1 MATITGS
8 EVLAQAL
15 RSQGVDTMFYLMG
28 GPMLETEAACIKLGI
43 RAIDTRHEQ
52 AAALAAH
59 AWTRVTRRPGVA
71 MGCSGPGAINL
82 ATGVANAF
90 TDCAPLVAI
99 GGSSPRVF
107 LGMEAFQEIDQVAL
121 MKPITKWT
129 ERIYD
134 AKRIPDVVDTA
145 FRQATSGRPGPVYID
160 MPGDILGEKIEEEQ
174 LHYPGPWQPAPRS
187 LGDPNAVREAIA
199 LLAKAERPVV
209 IAGSGV
215 WWSDGAAALQAFVEA
230 TGIPFYTTPIS
241 RGLIAE
247 DHELAFL
254 NARSKA
260 FTEADV
266 VLAVGT
272 RFNWVI
278 QFGRPPRFAAD
289 LKVIHVDI
297 NPTQLGHNRAVD
309 VPIAGDARAVLEQL
323 RAEAEGKITPK
334 RYAAWTGK
342 LRTLDAE
349 KGAEQDKA
357 MSREET
363 PIHPLRLCKEI
374 RDFMRRDGILVV
386 DGQEILNFG
395 RQAIPTYVAGHRL
408 NSGAFGTMGVGLPF
422 GVGAKVAK
430 PDAQVLV
437 LHGDGSYGINAM
449 EIDTAVRHKIP
460 VVVVISNN
468 GGWTADAPW
477 TQAPA
482 QARTQ
487 PRPHPL
493 RPRGPGAGRA
503 RRVRGEAARHPPGAG
518 ARVRLG
524 QAGGGQRHHRFQG
537 ARDDGA
543 VLGVHDIAE
552 ALDHGPGPRRDS
564 CPRPDPVR
572 SGTELH
578 PDAGV
583 ARGGGHQDRAAHRR
597 ARPHRALRQARRG
610 RVVLPAAQLV
620 QEGRHA
626 QPEVRA
632 RPRPCSSIW

>member
-59 AWTRVTRRPGVA
+59 AWTRVMRRPGVA

-99 GGSSPRVF
+99 GGSSPRVY
-107 LGMEAFQEIDQVAL
+107 LGMEAFQEVDQVAL
-121 MKPITKWT
+121 MKPITKWA

-134 AKRIPDVVDTA
+134 ARRIPDVVDTA
-145 FRQATSGRPGPVYID
+145 FRQATAGRPGPVYID
-160 MPGDILGEKIEEEQ
+160 MPGDILGEKIEEESLQ
-174 LHYPGPWQPAPRS
+174 YRGPWKPAPRS
-187 LGDPNAVREAIA
+187 LGDPGAVREAIT

-241 RGLIAE
+241 RGLIPE
-247 DHELAFL
+247 DHELSFL

-272 RFNWVI
+272 RFNWII
-278 QFGRPPRFAAD
+278 QFGRPPRFTAD
-289 LKVIHVDI
+289 LKVIHVDV
-297 NPTQLGHNRAVD
+297 NPTQLGHNRPVD

-323 RAEAEGKITPK
+323 RVEAEGKIGPK

-357 MSREET
+357 MSAEQT
-363 PIHPLRLCKEI
+363 PIHPLRLCKEV

-477 TQAPA
+477 TRPLPKPGRNLGHTRYDRVA
-482 QARTQ
+482 QE
-487 PRPHPL
+487 L
-493 RPRGPGAGRA
+493 GAH
-503 RRVRGEAARHPPGAG
+503 GEHVEKP
-518 ARVRLG
+518 
-524 QAGGGQRHHRFQG
+524 
-537 ARDDGA
+537 
-543 VLGVHDIAE
+543 HDIRP
-552 ALDHGPGPRRDS
+552 ALERAFASGKPAVVNVITDS
-564 CPRPDPVR
+564 KARAQTVR
-572 SGTELH
+572 FSAYTT
-578 PDAGV
+578 
-583 ARGGGHQDRAAHRR
+583 
-597 ARPHRALRQARRG
+597 
-610 RVVLPAAQLV
+610 
-620 QEGRHA
+620 
-626 QPEVRA
+626 
-632 RPRPCSSIW
+632 

>member
-59 AWTRVTRRPGVA
+59 AWTRVMRRPGVA

-99 GGSSPRVF
+99 GGSSPRVY

-121 MKPITKWT
+121 MKPITKWA

-134 AKRIPDVVDTA
+134 ARRIPDVVDTA
-145 FRQATSGRPGPVYID
+145 FRQAASGRPGPVYID

-174 LHYPGPWQPAPRS
+174 VRYLGPWKPAPRS
-187 LGDPNAVREAIA
+187 LGDPGAVREAIA
-199 LLAKAERPVV
+199 LLARAERPIV

-215 WWSDGAAALQAFVEA
+215 WWSDGAAALQAFVEV

-309 VPIAGDARAVLEQL
+309 IPIAGDAKAVLEQL
-323 RAEAEGKITPK
+323 RAEAEGKIAPK

-357 MSREET
+357 MSRDET
-363 PIHPLRLCKEI
+363 PIHPLRLCKEV

-395 RQAIPTYVAGHRL
+395 RQAIPTYVPGHRL

-437 LHGDGSYGINAM
+437 LHGDGSFGINAM
-449 EIDTAVRHKIP
+449 EMDTAVRHKIP

-477 TQAPA
+477 TRPLPKPGRNLGHTRYDRVA
-482 QARTQ
+482 QE
-487 PRPHPL
+487 L
-493 RPRGPGAGRA
+493 GAH
-503 RRVRGEAARHPPGAG
+503 GEFVEKP
-518 ARVRLG
+518 
-524 QAGGGQRHHRFQG
+524 
-537 ARDDGA
+537 
-543 VLGVHDIAE
+543 HDIRP
-552 ALDHGPGPRRDS
+552 ALERAFASGKPAVVNVITDS
-564 CPRPDPVR
+564 KARAQTVR
-572 SGTELH
+572 FSAYTT
-578 PDAGV
+578 
-583 ARGGGHQDRAAHRR
+583 
-597 ARPHRALRQARRG
+597 
-610 RVVLPAAQLV
+610 
-620 QEGRHA
+620 
-626 QPEVRA
+626 
-632 RPRPCSSIW
+632 

>member
-28 GPMLETEAACIKLGI
+28 GPMLETEAACISLGI

-90 TDCAPLVAI
+90 IDCAPLVAI
-99 GGSSPRVF
+99 GGSSPRVY
-107 LGMEAFQEIDQVAL
+107 LGMEAFQEIDQVAI

-134 AKRIPDVVDTA
+134 ARRIPDVVDTA

-160 MPGDILGEKIEEEQ
+160 MPGDILGEKVEGEQ
-174 LHYPGPWQPAPRS
+174 LHYPGPWKPAPRS
-187 LGDPNAVREAIA
+187 LGDPGAVREAID
-199 LLAKAERPVV
+199 LLAKAERPVI

-215 WWSDGAAALQAFVEA
+215 WWSDGAAALQAFVET

-289 LKVIHVDI
+289 LKVIHVDV
-297 NPTQLGHNRAVD
+297 NPGQLGHNRHVD

-323 RAEAEGKITPK
+323 RVEAEGKIAPK

-363 PIHPLRLCKEI
+363 PIHPLRLCKEV
-374 RDFMRRDGILVV
+374 RDFLKRDAILVV

-395 RQAIPTYVAGHRL
+395 RQAIPTYTPGHRL
-408 NSGAFGTMGVGLPF
+408 NSGAFGTMGVGLPY

-430 PDAQVLV
+430 PDTQVLV
-437 LHGDGSYGINAM
+437 LHGDGSFGINAM
-449 EIDTAVRHKIP
+449 DIDTAVRHKIP
-460 VVVVISNN
+460 LVCVISNN
-468 GGWTADAPW
+468 GGWTADTSW
-477 TQAPA
+477 T
-482 QARTQ
+482 
-487 PRPHPL
+487 RPLPK
-493 RPRGPGAGRA
+493 PGRNLGHTRYDRMAMDLGA
-503 RRVRGEAARHPPGAG
+503 HGEFVEKP
-518 ARVRLG
+518 
-524 QAGGGQRHHRFQG
+524 
-537 ARDDGA
+537 
-543 VLGVHDIAE
+543 HDIRP
-552 ALDHGPGPRRDS
+552 ALERAFASGKPAVVNVITDHKARATT
-564 CPRPDPVR
+564 VR
-572 SGTELH
+572 FSAYST
-578 PDAGV
+578 
-583 ARGGGHQDRAAHRR
+583 
-597 ARPHRALRQARRG
+597 
-610 RVVLPAAQLV
+610 
-620 QEGRHA
+620 
-626 QPEVRA
+626 
-632 RPRPCSSIW
+632 

>member
-15 RSQGVDTMFYLMG
+15 RSQGVDTMLYLMG

-59 AWTRVTRRPGVA
+59 AWTRVMRRPGVA

-99 GGSSPRVF
+99 GGSSPRVY

-121 MKPITKWT
+121 MKPITKWA

-134 AKRIPDVVDTA
+134 ARRIPDVVDTA
-145 FRQATSGRPGPVYID
+145 FRQAASGRPGPVYID

-174 LHYPGPWQPAPRS
+174 VRYLGPWKPAPRS
-187 LGDPNAVREAIA
+187 LGDPGAVREAIA
-199 LLAKAERPVV
+199 LLARAERPIV

-215 WWSDGAAALQAFVEA
+215 WWSDGAAALQAFVEV

-309 VPIAGDARAVLEQL
+309 IPIAGDAKAVLEQL
-323 RAEAEGKITPK
+323 RAEAEGKIAPK

-357 MSREET
+357 MSRDET
-363 PIHPLRLCKEI
+363 PIHPLRLCKEV

-395 RQAIPTYVAGHRL
+395 RQAIPTYVPGHRL

-437 LHGDGSYGINAM
+437 LHGDGSFGINAM
-449 EIDTAVRHKIP
+449 EMDTAVRHKIP

-477 TQAPA
+477 TRPLPKPGRNLGHTRYDRVA
-482 QARTQ
+482 QE
-487 PRPHPL
+487 L
-493 RPRGPGAGRA
+493 GAH
-503 RRVRGEAARHPPGAG
+503 GEFVEKP
-518 ARVRLG
+518 
-524 QAGGGQRHHRFQG
+524 
-537 ARDDGA
+537 
-543 VLGVHDIAE
+543 HDIRP
-552 ALDHGPGPRRDS
+552 ALERAFASGKPAVVNVITDS
-564 CPRPDPVR
+564 KARAQTVR
-572 SGTELH
+572 FSAYTT
-578 PDAGV
+578 
-583 ARGGGHQDRAAHRR
+583 
-597 ARPHRALRQARRG
+597 
-610 RVVLPAAQLV
+610 
-620 QEGRHA
+620 
-626 QPEVRA
+626 
-632 RPRPCSSIW
+632 

>member
-15 RSQGVDTMFYLMG
+15 RSQGTDTLFYLMG

-99 GGSSPRVF
+99 GGSSPRVY
-107 LGMEAFQEIDQVAL
+107 LGMEAFQEIDQVAI
-121 MKPITKWT
+121 MKPITKWA

-134 AKRIPDVVDTA
+134 ARRIPDVVDTA

-174 LHYPGPWQPAPRS
+174 LHYPGPWKPAPRS
-187 LGDPNAVREAIA
+187 LGDPGAVREAVA
-199 LLAKAERPVV
+199 LLAKAERPVI

-215 WWSDGAAALQAFVEA
+215 WWSDGAAALRAFVEA

-241 RGLIAE
+241 RGLIPE

-297 NPTQLGHNRAVD
+297 NPTQLGHNRSVD
-309 VPIAGDARAVLEQL
+309 VPIAGDARAVLDQL
-323 RAEAEGKITPK
+323 RAEAEGKISPK
-334 RYAAWTGK
+334 RYTAWTGK

-349 KGAEQDKA
+349 KGAEQDKS

-374 RDFMRRDGILVV
+374 RDFMRRDSILVV

-477 TQAPA
+477 TRPLPKPGRNLGHTRYDRVA
-482 QARTQ
+482 QE
-487 PRPHPL
+487 L
-493 RPRGPGAGRA
+493 GAH
-503 RRVRGEAARHPPGAG
+503 GEYVEKP
-518 ARVRLG
+518 
-524 QAGGGQRHHRFQG
+524 
-537 ARDDGA
+537 
-543 VLGVHDIAE
+543 HDIRP
-552 ALDHGPGPRRDS
+552 ALERAFASGKPAVVNVITDS
-564 CPRPDPVR
+564 KARAQTVR
-572 SGTELH
+572 FSAYTT
-578 PDAGV
+578 
-583 ARGGGHQDRAAHRR
+583 
-597 ARPHRALRQARRG
+597 
-610 RVVLPAAQLV
+610 
-620 QEGRHA
+620 
-626 QPEVRA
+626 
-632 RPRPCSSIW
+632 

>member
-71 MGCSGPGAINL
+71 MACSGPGTTNL
-82 ATGVANAF
+82 VTGVANAF

-99 GGSSPRVF
+99 GGSSPRVY
-107 LGMEAFQEIDQVAL
+107 LGMEAFQEIDQVAI
-121 MKPITKWT
+121 MKPITKRS

-134 AKRIPDVVDTA
+134 ARRIPDVVATA
-145 FRQATSGRPGPVYID
+145 FREATAGRPGPVYLD
-160 MPGDILGEKIEEEQ
+160 LPGDVLGEKIEEES
-174 LHYPGPWQPAPRS
+174 LVYPAAWRPAPRT
-187 LGDPNAVREAIA
+187 LGDPAAIREAIA
-199 LLAKAERPVV
+199 LLARAERPV
-209 IAGSGV
+209 ILAGSGV

-241 RGLIAE
+241 RGLIPE

-260 FTEADV
+260 FTDVDV

-272 RFNWVI
+272 RFNWVV

-289 LKVIHVDI
+289 MKVIHVDV
-297 NPTQLGHNRAVD
+297 NPSQLGHNRAVD

-323 RAEAEGKITPK
+323 RAEAEGKIQLK
-334 RYAAWTGK
+334 QYAAWTGK
-342 LRTLDAE
+342 LRTLDGE
-349 KGAEQDKA
+349 KSSEMDKA
-357 MSREET
+357 MSADT
-363 PIHPLRLCKEI
+363 APIHPLRLCKEV
-374 RDFMRRDGILVV
+374 RDFLRRDAILVV
-386 DGQEILNFG
+386 DGQEILNYG

-408 NSGAFGTMGVGLPF
+408 NSGTLGTMGVGLPF

-430 PDAQVLV
+430 PDTQVVV

-468 GGWTADAPW
+468 GGWTANAPW
-477 TQAPA
+477 TRPLPKPGRNLGHTRYDKVAQELGAHGEFVEKPHEIRPA
-482 QARTQ
+482 LERAYASGKPAVVNVITDDKARAVT
-487 PRPHPL
+487 
-493 RPRGPGAGRA
+493 
-503 RRVRGEAARHPPGAG
+503 VRFSAY
-518 ARVRLG
+518 
-524 QAGGGQRHHRFQG
+524 
-537 ARDDGA
+537 
-543 VLGVHDIAE
+543 
-552 ALDHGPGPRRDS
+552 
-564 CPRPDPVR
+564 
-572 SGTELH
+572 TT
-578 PDAGV
+578 
-583 ARGGGHQDRAAHRR
+583 
-597 ARPHRALRQARRG
+597 
-610 RVVLPAAQLV
+610 
-620 QEGRHA
+620 
-626 QPEVRA
+626 
-632 RPRPCSSIW
+632 